1 MSRPCRE
8 FVLSDQVNSHH
19 IYIHI
24 HPLSLINSHYVL
36 HFSISIRSLGGAN
49 NHPNPEQMCTR
60 IRQVKIMKDVDLL
73 VSKRANVKLST
84 VEDEENIGHRT
95 VEEEDDEEIKEP
107 FLGAELGGIYCLAHI
122 HFIVPDIIYVICS
135 TCFGEG

>member
-1 MSRPCRE
+1 M
-8 FVLSDQVNSHH
+8 
-19 IYIHI
+19 
-24 HPLSLINSHYVL
+24 
-36 HFSISIRSLGGAN
+36 RSLGGAN

-73 VSKRANVKLST
+73 LSKRANVKLST

-107 FLGAELGGIYCLAHI
+107 FLGAELGGIYYIVLPT
-122 HFIVPDIIYVICS
+122 FILLFL
-135 TCFGEG
+135 TLFM

>member
-1 MSRPCRE
+1 
-8 FVLSDQVNSHH
+8 
-19 IYIHI
+19 
-24 HPLSLINSHYVL
+24 
-36 HFSISIRSLGGAN
+36 
-49 NHPNPEQMCTR
+49 MCTR

-122 HFIVPDIIYVICS
+122 HFIVPDIFYVICS

>member
-1 MSRPCRE
+1 MSRICSQSSGKTPII
-8 FVLSDQVNSHH
+8 FISILV
-19 IYIHI
+19 
-24 HPLSLINSHYVL
+24 INQFKYFL

-73 VSKRANVKLST
+73 VSKRANVMLST
-84 VEDEENIGHRT
+84 VEDEENIGQST
-95 VEEEDDEEIKEP
+95 VEEEDDEEILEP

-122 HFIVPDIIYVICS
+122 HFNVPGIIY
-135 TCFGEG
+135 FM